1 MGSVALS
8 REALAR
14 QVAIVGQ
21 ASATDKSR
29 GLLAV
34 FASGAT
40 DEVPSLSGRTSSI
53 TAPRWDLRLPT
64 RRTAQ
69 RPEIPIITVQQFLK
83 HTNRESGVTTASL
96 TRQDDPP
103 AHLCGRHEPHH
114 RALSSGGASPVSAI
128 PAGLAVELDEEGAP
142 RRRSG
147 RGRPGRDPEDELA
160 VAAQQRLGWRALS
173 RPSHSPAGR

>member
-1 MGSVALS
+1 M
-8 REALAR
+8 RW
-14 QVAIVGQ
+14 
-21 ASATDKSR
+21 
-29 GLLAV
+29 
-34 FASGAT
+34 
-40 DEVPSLSGRTSSI
+40 PSLSGRTSSI